1 MKLKW
6 NDTTWLGIRNDL
18 AENRPWKDIQ
28 RFCSNLPKI
37 FGGCIFRMIFITH
50 ILYILQLLLKK
61 GFLNN
66 SVYWETKRPQER
78 LYIPCPLTFDRTH
91 QGGYQGRYQLQT
103 KQASKV
109 ERRKLFDTLLAY
121 LETFGRWVF
130 LILMVLNSPN
140 LFVAT
145 RRVPLQSKNVTGRVE

>member
-1 MKLKW
+1 
-6 NDTTWLGIRNDL
+6 
-18 AENRPWKDIQ
+18 
-28 RFCSNLPKI
+28 
-37 FGGCIFRMIFITH
+37 MIFITH
-50 ILYILQLLLKK
+50 ILNILQLLLKK

-91 QGGYQGRYQLQT
+91 QGGYQGSYQLQSQPPKTFETTDLLFSFLKTSKHYFQESSKLT

-140 LFVAT
+140 HFVAT
-145 RRVPLQSKNVTGRVE
+145 RRVPLQSKNVTDRVEQGVFKA

>member
-1 MKLKW
+1 
-6 NDTTWLGIRNDL
+6 
-18 AENRPWKDIQ
+18 
-28 RFCSNLPKI
+28 
-37 FGGCIFRMIFITH
+37 MIFITH
-50 ILYILQLLLKK
+50 ILNILQLLLKK